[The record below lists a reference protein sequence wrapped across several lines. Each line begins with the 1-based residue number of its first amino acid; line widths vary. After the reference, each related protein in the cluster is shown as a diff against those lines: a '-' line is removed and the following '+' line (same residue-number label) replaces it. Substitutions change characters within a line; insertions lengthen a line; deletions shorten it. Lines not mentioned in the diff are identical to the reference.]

1 MEEAKDPIA
10 KVDIVI
16 THISDCILELDNV
29 HAKPTGNRI
38 PEMASALAALLNART
53 AAVTADNGIQQA

>member
-16 THISDCILELDNV
+16 THISDCILELDNSRP
-29 HAKPTGNRI
+29 AGNGI
-38 PEMASALAALLNART
+38 PAMANALAALLNAGT
-53 AAVTADNGIQQA
+53 AAVTAELNRLQA